1 MKGNI
6 FKFNLKLCFLF
17 LNKKYK
23 FYMHTRAFEKRYKN
37 VNKDLFNLTID
48 KLHIDKYV
56 QRWSSFGVKVEI
68 DTFLLCYNLSGKID
82 YNIVPEN
89 IFASIIE
96 PGLNKYALK
105 ESSFLAIKNMYEKWF
120 KCNQYFPKSY
130 FHKIDNIFYDSKF
143 NIIENIDYFIENNS
157 IEFPIVCKPS
167 LGTAGGDG
175 ILFLKNMNDLKS
187 SLNTYNHLV
196 FQEKIIQNRDI
207 ELIHSGISSIRTCLY
222 RDKTGAFKILNN
234 SIRFGVNGSLDNV
247 SAGGISCNIDEN
259 GKLNQYA
266 VGKYC
271 DKYTYHPNSEINF
284 SEIIIPSYSKL
295 SEVAIKIANE
305 IPLCNLVSLD
315 MCLDANNEWRCLEIN
330 LYNQTIRF
338 AQYAGKSFF
347 GKYTDEVIERVIK

>member
-1 MKGNI
+1 MGSG
-6 FKFNLKLCFLF
+6 FLRSNLKCVFLF

-23 FYMHTRAFEKRYKN
+23 FHIHTLAFKKRYKK
-37 VNKDLFNLTID
+37 VNKDLFKSSID
-48 KLHIDKYV
+48 KAHIDKYV
-56 QRWSSFGVKVEI
+56 ERWSVFGVKVEVN
-68 DTFLLCYNLSGKID
+68 TFLLSYNLSGKID

-89 IFASIIE
+89 LFVSIIE
-96 PGLNKYALK
+96 PGLNKYALR
-105 ESSFLAIKNMYEKWF
+105 ESSFLAIKNIYEKWF
-120 KCNQYFPKSY
+120 ECNQYFPKSY

-143 NIIENIDYFIENNS
+143 NVIENIDYFIESNLINY
-157 IEFPIVCKPS
+157 PIVCKPS

-175 ILFLKNMNDLKS
+175 ILFLKNINDLKN
-187 SLNTYNHLV
+187 SLNTSSHLV
-196 FQEKIIQNRDI
+196 FQEKIIQNAKI
-207 ELIHSGISSIRTCLY
+207 ESIHSGISSIRTCLY
-222 RDKTGAFKILNN
+222 RDKTGIFKILNH

-247 SAGGISCNIDEN
+247 SAGGISCNIEAN
-259 GKLNQYA
+259 GKLNHYA

-284 SEIIIPSYSKL
+284 SDIVIPNYSEL

-315 MCLDANNEWRCLEIN
+315 MCLDVNDEWRCLEIN

-347 GKYTDEVIERVIK
+347 GKYTDEVIERVLK